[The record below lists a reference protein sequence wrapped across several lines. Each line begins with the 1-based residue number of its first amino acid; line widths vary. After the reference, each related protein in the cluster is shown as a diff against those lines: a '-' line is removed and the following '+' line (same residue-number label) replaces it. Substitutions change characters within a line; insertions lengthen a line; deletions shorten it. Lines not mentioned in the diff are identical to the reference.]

1 MTTTHAPAHHAPG
14 TDLTA
19 VADTVRR
26 IRAAADSGRCRPLEW
41 RRGQLKA
48 MIAMLEDN
56 EERLIAALRE
66 DLGKPVA
73 EAFITDLA
81 FTTGEIKMMLKNLKK
96 WTKPRRVGTPL
107 VSLPGSSRLVPE
119 PLGAVLVIAPWN
131 YPVQLLIG
139 PAAGAVAAGNAVVM
153 KPSEVSA
160 ATSAV
165 LADLVPRYLDTDAI
179 ALVEGA
185 VAETTELLRHR
196 FDHVFYT
203 GNGKVGRIV
212 MEAAAKHL
220 TPVTLEL
227 GGKSPTIV
235 TASANIEVAARR
247 IAWGKWLNAGQ
258 TCIAPDYVLVEDS
271 VHDRFVDAIGS
282 ALRSFYGDDPRSSA
296 SYGRIVS
303 PRHFGRLR
311 GLMAGGRPAIGG
323 QTDEAERYIAPTVL
337 VEVDR
342 ESELM
347 QEEIFGPILPV
358 LPISGVDEAIAFV
371 RSKSHPLA
379 MYVFSESRAEVDR
392 VLASTSAG
400 GVTVNGTILHI
411 SNPNLPFGGVGES
424 GMGAYHGRASVE
436 LFQHAKPVLRRG
448 TRIDPSLPYPPYT
461 DKKLRL
467 FRKVL

>member
-1 MTTTHAPAHHAPG
+1 
-14 TDLTA
+14 
-19 VADTVRR
+19 
-26 IRAAADSGRCRPLEW
+26 
-41 RRGQLKA
+41 
-48 MIAMLEDN
+48 MISMLEDN
-56 EERLIAALRE
+56 EERLVEALRE

-81 FTTGEIKMMLKNLKK
+81 FTVGEIKMMLKNLRK
-96 WTKPRRVGTPL
+96 WTKPRTVATPV
-107 VSLPGSSRLVPE
+107 VSWPGSSRLIPE

-160 ATSAV
+160 ATSAA
-165 LADLVPRYLDTDAI
+165 LADLVPKYLDSDAI
-179 ALVEGA
+179 ALVEGGIP
-185 VAETTELLRHR
+185 ETTELLRHR

-203 GNGKVGRIV
+203 GNGKVGRVV

-227 GGKSPTIV
+227 GGKSPAIV
-235 TASANIEVAARR
+235 TASANVKVAARR
-247 IAWGKWLNAGQ
+247 IAWGKFLNAGQ
-258 TCIAPDYVLVEDS
+258 TCVAPDYVLVDKS
-271 VHDRFVDAIGS
+271 VQDRLVEEIRS
-282 ALRSFYGDDPRSSA
+282 ALHGFYGDDPRASE

-303 PRHFGRLR
+303 SRHFERLR
-311 GLMAGGRPAIGG
+311 GLMAGGRPVIGG
-323 QTDEAERYIAPTVL
+323 DTNPEDRYVAPTVL
-337 VEVDR
+337 VDVDLG
-342 ESELM
+342 SQLM
-347 QEEIFGPILPV
+347 QEEIFGPL
-358 LPISGVDEAIAFV
+358 LPIVPVSGVDEAIVTV
-371 RSKSHPLA
+371 RSKTHPLA
-379 MYVFSESRAEVDR
+379 MYIFSETRSEVDR
-392 VLASTSAG
+392 ILSETSAG

-461 DKKLRL
+461 AKKLKL